1 MTWLDVVKLCAPL
14 LAEVGFKKRAGAVF
28 TVDFDEDVVGW
39 LGLNRATQHL
49 PAGEVEVSPVVGV
62 RHQGVERIV
71 AECRDERFHPY
82 EPPTVSTPLGYLLPE
97 ARYIAWTFGAD
108 TPADDVAREMTSA
121 IEEHGLS
128 FMQRTSTLPELC
140 RRLEEGMGF
149 QHQLAYRRPVALLLA
164 GQDRRA
170 RQELD
175 SALDELGDRD
185 DLAAQELRR
194 FAVALRRRMDEVR
207 SGR

>member
-1 MTWLDVVKLCAPL
+1 MDVVKICAPL

-28 TVDFDEDVVGW
+28 TVEVDEDVVGW
-39 LGLNRATQHL
+39 LGLNRATQHR
-49 PAGEVEVSPVVGV
+49 PAGEVEVGPVVGV
-62 RHQGVERIV
+62 RHQRVERIV
-71 AECRDERFHPY
+71 AECRDEGFHPY

-97 ARYIAWTFGAD
+97 ARYIAWIFGAD
-108 TPADDVAREMTSA
+108 TPAEDVARGMTSA

-128 FMQRTSTLPELC
+128 FMRTTSTLPELC

-164 GQDRRA
+164 GEGRRA

-194 FAVALRRRMDEVR
+194 FAAALRPRMDEIS